1 MYPVKL
7 LCRLMEVSRSGFY
20 EYLRRPKD
28 DGQDPLIRRVKAIH
42 EETRGSY
49 GSRRMAKQLQE
60 EGHGVGRHRARSLMR
75 KAGC

>member
-20 EYLRRPKD
+20 EYLRRPK
-28 DGQDPLIRRVKAIH
+28 GNVQDPLVLRVKAIH

-49 GSRRMAKQLQE
+49 GSRRMAK
-60 EGHGVGRHRARSLMR
+60 
-75 KAGC
+75 